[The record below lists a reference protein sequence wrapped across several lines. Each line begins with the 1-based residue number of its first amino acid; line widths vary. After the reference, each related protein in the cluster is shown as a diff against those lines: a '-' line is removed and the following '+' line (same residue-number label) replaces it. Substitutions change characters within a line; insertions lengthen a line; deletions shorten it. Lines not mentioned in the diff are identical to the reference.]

1 MAVGTSLSWDS
12 LTDSSKA
19 AFEHA
24 VGSMF
29 ARGPSETAKVAQRGL
44 PMTGR
49 VSTTMLLVG
58 INHAHEGAGEDNPVR
73 DLLAHFGRTVDDLN
87 RVVMSAMDR
96 RLTRFDPLTTHRE
109 PLKEFPTVTENT
121 ATALDIAAELKA
133 QVPDAPTS
141 LPLRFLFG
149 GVLACTTGG
158 AYRSLQQV
166 LGADVDLAA
175 IEQRYPEFLRRGPSL
190 PFGAFLRDLGLDRG
204 PGRSSVFAGNTS
216 DATTGEDR
224 LGRAPLVED
233 VARWLTAKDLQTP
246 LAIGLFGDWGSGKS
260 FFMRQLRDR
269 IDELSEGSAAAEH
282 EGRPTSFCSH
292 VVQVSFNAWFHSDS
306 EIWPSLAATVF
317 KAVSGTRASLPGD
330 GAVGEN
336 LRQRWV
342 EQNPRF
348 VDASRRHDAAEMDET
363 KAREQAAKL
372 TTEAEQLQ
380 ERVVA
385 GAEPLGDDVKQA
397 VQGGLA
403 LRDIVS
409 RWDTTKKSW
418 KTLPSAAKFAIGLVA
433 LLTIV
438 GVIALIVRPTTAA
451 ALTTA
456 VAALGAIGGLAAR
469 SLTYVRQLFKDDA
482 ERQKRVQEAKA
493 AGERAR
499 TAAARRE
506 AAATEMEELSA
517 VGLLAAYATGQH
529 SQWSERERLGDLSTI
544 RRSFDQLSAIISHD
558 RDTRSKLSVAPAGSD
573 GSAIDRIVIYIDDLD
588 RCQPELVVR
597 VLESIKLLMDVPH
610 FVVIV
615 GVDSRWLFRSLEI
628 RFREL
633 FSAREEG
640 RQDADGDGDGAGD
653 WATTPQNYLEKI
665 FQFSLMLPPM
675 SKDGYER
682 LIRSVFKTVAH
693 QEETGSGSVSMEPKG
708 SRSDGPDLPGG
719 EGDVGSSHVGVTSG
733 EVVVIESSSPPDL
746 TPRDLLLTSSELD
759 LLTALAPLIDTPRS
773 AKRLTNVYRL
783 LRVRIGEERL
793 LEDDAFAP
801 VLVLLGIVVGF
812 PRWGGQLF
820 EALMGQEPT
829 VKWSAFVEKLRP
841 EGAQAP
847 FHNVATDRIRR
858 ADVQAW
864 NRLRQELA
872 RLVPVLGPDRDVGDF
887 QAWLPEVGSY
897 TFHPWRASNP
907 DRGTS

>member
-24 VGSMF
+24 VGSML
-29 ARGPSETAKVAQRGL
+29 ARSPSETAKVAQRGL

-96 RLTRFDPLTTHRE
+96 RLTRFDPLTSHRE
-109 PLKEFPTVTENT
+109 PLQELPTITENT
-121 ATALDIAAELKA
+121 VIALNTAAELKA
-133 QVPDAPTS
+133 QVPNAPTS

-204 PGRSSVFAGNTS
+204 SGRSSVFAGNTS

-269 IDELSEGSAAAEH
+269 INELSEGSAAAEH
-282 EGRPTSFCSH
+282 EGRPTSFCSD

-342 EQNPRF
+342 KQNPRF
-348 VDASRRHDAAEMDET
+348 VDASRRHDVAEMDET
-363 KAREQAAKL
+363 KAREQAATL

-380 ERVVA
+380 EKVIE

-397 VQGGLA
+397 VQGGQA
-403 LRDIVS
+403 LREIVS

-418 KTLPSAAKFAIGLVA
+418 TTLPSAAKFAIGLVA

-482 ERQKRVQEAKA
+482 ERQKREKEAEA
-493 AGERAR
+493 ARERAR

-558 RDTRSKLSVAPAGSD
+558 RDERSKRSVAHAGSE
-573 GSAIDRIVIYIDDLD
+573 GAAIDRIVIYIDDLD

-597 VLESIKLLMDVPH
+597 VLESIKLLMDMPH

-628 RFREL
+628 RFRDL
-633 FSAREEG
+633 FSAPSKE
-640 RQDADGDGDGAGD
+640 RQDADPDGAGE

-675 SKDGYER
+675 SKEGYER
-682 LIRSVFKTVAH
+682 LIKSVFKTVAH
-693 QEETGSGSVSMEPKG
+693 QQAGSGSERMEPEG
-708 SRSDGPDLPGG
+708 PRSDGTALRRG
-719 EGDVGSSHVGVTSG
+719 EGDVGSSHDDATSA
-733 EVVVIESSSPPDL
+733 EVVVIESASPPDL

-820 EALMGQEPT
+820 EALMGQEST

-872 RLVPVLGPDRDVGDF
+872 QLVRVLGPDRDVVDF
-887 QAWLPEVGSY
+887 QAWLPDVGSY
-897 TFHPWRASNP
+897 TFHPWRASHP

>member
-1 MAVGTSLSWDS
+1 MAVATTVSWDS

-24 VGSMF
+24 VGSML
-29 ARGPSETAKVAQRGL
+29 ARRTSESAKGVQRGL

-58 INHAHEGAGEDNPVR
+58 INHAHQGAGEDNPVR

-96 RLTRFDPLTTHRE
+96 RLTPFDPDSIHRE
-109 PLKEFPTVTENT
+109 PLQELPTMTENT
-121 ATALDIAAELKA
+121 ATALNTAAELKA
-133 QVPDAPTS
+133 QVPNVPTS

-149 GVLACTTGG
+149 GVLARTTGG

-175 IEQRYPEFLRRGPSL
+175 IAQRYPEFLRSGPSL
-190 PFGAFLRDLGLDRG
+190 PFGAFLRDLGLDQG

-269 IDELSEGSAAAEH
+269 IDDLSAGSAAAED

-317 KAVSGTRASLPGD
+317 KAVSGTRTSLPGD
-330 GAVGEN
+330 GAVGED

-342 EQNPRF
+342 KENPRF
-348 VDASRRHDAAEMDET
+348 VDASRRHDAAEKDET
-363 KAREQAAKL
+363 KAREQAAEL
-372 TTEAEQLQ
+372 TTEAEKLQ
-380 ERVVA
+380 EKVVEGA
-385 GAEPLGDDVKQA
+385 GPLGDDVKQA
-397 VQGGLA
+397 VQGGQA
-403 LRDIVS
+403 LREIVS

-438 GVIALIVRPTTAA
+438 GVIALIVRPTLAA

-456 VAALGAIGGLAAR
+456 VAALGAIGGLVAR

-482 ERQKRVQEAKA
+482 ERQKREKEAKA
-493 AGERAR
+493 ARERAR

-517 VGLLAAYATGQH
+517 VGLLASYATGQH

-558 RDTRSKLSVAPAGSD
+558 RDTRSTLSVAPAGSE
-573 GSAIDRIVIYIDDLD
+573 GAAIDRIVIYIDDLD

-628 RFREL
+628 RFRDL

-640 RQDADGDGDGAGD
+640 RHDADGDGAGD

-675 SKDGYER
+675 SKEGYER
-682 LIRSVFKTVAH
+682 LIKSVFKTVAH
-693 QEETGSGSVSMEPKG
+693 QEDTGSGGVGTEPKG
-708 SRSDGPDLPGG
+708 SLSDGPDLPGG

-733 EVVVIESSSPPDL
+733 ELVVIESSSQPDL

-793 LEDDAFAP
+793 LKDDAFAP

-872 RLVPVLGPDRDVGDF
+872 QLVHVLGPDRDVGDF
-887 QAWLPEVGSY
+887 QAWLPDVGSY
-897 TFHPWRASNP
+897 TFHPWRASHP
-907 DRGTS
+907 DRGSS

>member
-1 MAVGTSLSWDS
+1 MAVGTTLSWDS

-24 VGSMF
+24 VGSML
-29 ARGPSETAKVAQRGL
+29 ARGPSETAKVVQRGL

-58 INHAHEGAGEDNPVR
+58 INHAHEGSGEDNPVR
-73 DLLAHFGRTVDDLN
+73 DLLGHFGQSVDDLN

-109 PLKEFPTVTENT
+109 PLRELPTMTENT
-121 ATALDIAAELKA
+121 ATALNIAAELKA

-190 PFGAFLRDLGLDRG
+190 PFGAFLRDLGLVRG

-233 VARWLTAKDLQTP
+233 VGRWLTAKDLQTP

-269 IDELSEGSAAAEH
+269 IDELSEGSAAAEQ

-317 KAVSGTRASLPGD
+317 KAVSGTRTSLPGD
-330 GAVGEN
+330 GAVGED

-397 VQGGLA
+397 VQGGQA
-403 LRDIVS
+403 LREIVS
-409 RWDTTKKSW
+409 RWDTTRKSW

-482 ERQKRVQEAKA
+482 ERQKREQEAKA

-544 RRSFDQLSAIISHD
+544 RRSFDQLSAIISQD
-558 RDTRSKLSVAPAGSD
+558 RDTRSKQSVAPVGSE
-573 GSAIDRIVIYIDDLD
+573 GAAIDRIVIYIDDLD

-628 RFREL
+628 RFRDL
-633 FSAREEG
+633 FSARTEG
-640 RQDADGDGDGAGD
+640 RQDPDPDGAGE

-675 SKDGYER
+675 SKEGYER
-682 LIRSVFKTVAH
+682 LIKSVFKTVAH
-693 QEETGSGSVSMEPKG
+693 QQTGSGSERMEPEG
-708 SRSDGPDLPGG
+708 PRSDGAALPRG
-719 EGDVGSSHVGVTSG
+719 EGDVGSSHDDATSA
-733 EVVVIESSSPPDL
+733 EVVVIESSPDL

-872 RLVPVLGPDRDVGDF
+872 RLVGVLGPDRDVGDF
-887 QAWLPEVGSY
+887 QAWLPDVGSY